1 MRKAKQRGFLT
12 MDAAL
17 AITLFALFS
26 FASIGMMGFFIDF
39 NNELETKN
47 NLETLKQGL
56 VTVYSANANA
66 IETGPAQT
74 LTFPN
79 PSGGN
84 FVINDGVADANTFA
98 GLSAYMTGF
107 AAGNVWHD
115 GKQQGARV
123 FISNVLNRQVN
134 GITLSYRNVAIV
146 MPGRYTTAWPTVPAQ
161 GVGCPTNRDLYV
173 CSTFDPVTGQLTFSP
188 EDGGSIVFSTFD
200 KQVELLS
207 KLDEQVA
214 RIVKAYE
221 DFFTISYY
229 NDLSKSYARDYFA
242 NGGGNWGINGINQ
255 TAINANSALP
265 ATISAECTTASART
279 LVNSGLQAALGLST
293 SDVVSPWN
301 QPICVD
307 NASNNVRNPNNA
319 NAAMQIAPFSARI
332 VTALPG
338 NQLYAK
344 TVVGSY

>member
-1 MRKAKQRGFLT
+1 MRNVKQRGFLT

-26 FASIGMMGFFIDF
+26 FSTIGMMSFFIDF
-39 NNELETKN
+39 NNELETRN

-56 VTVYSANANA
+56 ETVYLANSTA
-66 IETGPAQT
+66 IEAGPAQT

-84 FVINDGVADANTFA
+84 FVINDGVANANTFD

-107 AAGNVWHD
+107 SAGSVWHD
-115 GKQQGARV
+115 GKHQGARI
-123 FISNVLNRQVN
+123 FISNVLTRQVN
-134 GITLSYRNVAIV
+134 GITLQYRNVAIV
-146 MPGRYTTAWPTVPAQ
+146 MPGNYTTAWPTNAAE
-161 GVGCPTNRDLYV
+161 GVGCPTNRALYV
-173 CSTFDPVTGQLTFSP
+173 CSTFNAATGQLTTSP

-200 KQVELLS
+200 KQVELLNS
-207 KLDEQVA
+207 LDDQVA
-214 RIVKAYE
+214 RIVKGYE

-229 NDLSKSYARDYFA
+229 NDVSKSYARDYFA
-242 NGGGNWGINGINQ
+242 NGGGNWGTNTVNQ
-255 TAINANSALP
+255 TVINANAAMP
-265 ATISAECTTASART
+265 ATIGVECTAASARS
-279 LVNSGLQAALGLST
+279 LSNSGLQAALGLSN
-293 SDVVSPWN
+293 SDITSPWGSA
-301 QPICVD
+301 ICVD

-319 NAAMQIAPFSARI
+319 SAAMQIAPFSSRI

-344 TVVGSY
+344 TVIGSY